1 MADTAPWVASTSTWI
16 TRRATDYATKVD
28 LGDQN
33 EPALL
38 EVLDGHVRAVL
49 VEYDPPHG
57 RRLAGDLVFTHLY
70 SAAQQPAADEQGWR
84 VPSAVFAA
92 LLAAEVEF
100 RGPLRLS
107 SRQNELLAEEYE
119 RLGRQL
125 SELTMPAHAVLAYRR
140 AAALYR
146 IIDNVV
152 AEDHCGLQLAR
163 ARTRAISPRW
173 QRLTRYSS
181 DILCGYGY
189 RPFRMLGWVVV
200 QLVVFTALALL
211 FAGDPHWTETVY
223 MCATSFLNPLGP
235 GDTSN
240 LRAVARPLFV
250 VESWMGTVSMSVFF
264 ALLVRKWFR
273 L

>member
-1 MADTAPWVASTSTWI
+1 MADIAPWVASISTWI
-16 TRRATDYATKVD
+16 VRRATDYATTVD
-28 LGDQN
+28 RADQG
-33 EPALL
+33 ERALL
-38 EVLDGHVRAVL
+38 EIFDVHVQAVL
-49 VEYDPPHG
+49 AEYDPPNG
-57 RRLAGDLVFTHLY
+57 RRYAGDLVFVHLY
-70 SAAQQPAADEQGWR
+70 AAARQPIADEQGWR

-92 LLAAEVEF
+92 LLAAEAEF

-107 SRQNELLAEEYE
+107 ARQNTLLAEEYE

-125 SELTMPAHAVLAYRR
+125 SGLAMPSHAVLAYRR

-146 IIDNVV
+146 IIDDVD
-152 AEDHCGLQLAR
+152 AEDRCGLHVAR

-173 QRLTRYSS
+173 RRLTGYFS

-200 QLVVFTALALL
+200 QLVVFTVLALL
-211 FAGDPHWTETVY
+211 FAGDPHWTETIY

-240 LRAVARPLFV
+240 LRAAARPLFV
-250 VESWMGTVSMSVFF
+250 VESWAGTVSMSVFF